1 MARQS
6 FPDLRNIAIIAH
18 VDHGKTTLVD
28 GMLRQ
33 GNIFRANQEIVERA
47 MDSMDLERER
57 GITIMAKNTAV
68 RYSAPGLPQGGIKI
82 NILDT
87 PGHADF
93 GGEVERILNMVDGVL
108 LLVDAAEGPLPQ
120 TRFVLRKALA
130 LSLPVILV
138 INKIDRPDARI
149 DEVVNETYDLFI
161 DLGANEEQIDFP
173 IVYTNARKKI
183 AKMKL
188 DEESDDLRPL
198 FDTIVKRIPAPVGDP
213 DAPLQMTVNNLEYD
227 DYVGRLVIGRIIEGT
242 VSSKQPITLMKES
255 GNQKAIATIVYQFSG
270 FTREAV
276 PTAHCGDIVALSGL
290 EFADIGDTVADAEKP
305 KALVR
310 IKIEEPTL
318 KMVFRVNN
326 SPFAGKEGKYVTSR
340 NLGDRLRR
348 ETLKNVAIRV
358 LPTEDPAAFMVFGRG
373 ELQLAV
379 IIEMM
384 RREGFELAVGTPEIV
399 TKEVDGKR
407 CEPVETLVV
416 DVPGEFV
423 GAVNEFLGPR
433 KGKMTKMSDA
443 GSRQRL
449 EFRIPSRG
457 LIGFRNR
464 FLTLTKGTGLATAIL
479 EGYEPWMGP
488 MLRRDC
494 GAAIADRDGVA
505 TPYAINNIQERAN
518 LFISP
523 GTKVYEGM
531 IVGENARIHDLEFD
545 VTREKK
551 LTNMRAAGSDDLVKI
566 VTPMN
571 MTLERSIEWIN
582 PDELIEVTPESIR
595 LRKAVLLANKR
606 PKAESA

>member
-68 RYSAPGLPQGGIKI
+68 RYSGPDLPAEGVKI

-120 TRFVLRKALA
+120 TRFVLRKALG

-149 DEVVNETYDLFI
+149 AEVVDETYDLFI

-183 AKMKL
+183 AKLKL
-188 DEESDDLRPL
+188 EDESEDLRPL
-198 FDTIVKRIPAPVGDP
+198 FDTIIKRIPPPVGDRE
-213 DAPLQMTVNNLEYD
+213 APLQMTVNNLEYD
-227 DYVGRLVIGRIIEGT
+227 DYVGRLAIGRIIEGS
-242 VSSKQPITLMKES
+242 VSPKQNIVVMREN
-255 GNQKAIATIVYQFSG
+255 GNLKGSPTHVYQFSG
-270 FTREAV
+270 FTKEPVARAG
-276 PTAHCGDIVALSGL
+276 AGDIVALAGIDVI
-290 EFADIGDTVADAEKP
+290 DIGDTVADADKP
-305 KALVR
+305 KALPRV
-310 IKIEEPTL
+310 KIEEPTL
-318 KMVFRVNN
+318 KMTFRVNN
-326 SPFAGKEGKYVTSR
+326 SPFAGREGKYVTSR
-340 NLGDRLRR
+340 NLGDRLKR
-348 ETLKNVAIRV
+348 ETLKNVAIR
-358 LPTEDPAAFMVFGRG
+358 LENTEDPAAFHVFGRG

-399 TKEVDGKR
+399 TKEINGVR

-416 DVPGEFV
+416 DCPNEFV

-443 GSRQRL
+443 GNRQRL
-449 EFRIPSRG
+449 EFKIPSRG

-464 FLTLTKGTGLATAIL
+464 FLTLTRGTGLATAIL
-479 EGYEPWMGP
+479 EGYEPWFGP
-488 MLRRDC
+488 MIRRDV
-494 GAAIADRDGVA
+494 GAAIADRDGQA
-505 TPYAINNIQERAN
+505 TPYAINNIQERAR
-518 LFISP
+518 LFIAP

-531 IVGENARIHDLEFD
+531 VVGENSRIHDLAFD

-566 VTPMN
+566 VPPVPMP
-571 MTLERSIEWIN
+571 LEKAIEWIN
-582 PDELIEVTPESIR
+582 PDELIECTPESIR
-595 LRKAVLLANKR
+595 IRKLVLKGNQR
-606 PKAESA
+606 PKTESA

>member
-6 FPDLRNIAIIAH
+6 FPELRNIAIIAH

-33 GNIFRANQEIVERA
+33 GSIFRDNQEIVERA

-68 RYSAPGLPQGGIKI
+68 RYGGSRV

-120 TRFVLRKALA
+120 TRFVLRKALG
-130 LSLPVILV
+130 LNLKVILV

-149 DEVVNETYDLFI
+149 QEVVNETYDLFI
-161 DLGANEEQIDFP
+161 DLGAHDQQIEFP

-183 AKMKL
+183 ATL
-188 DEESDDLRPL
+188 DLAVEGQDLRPL
-198 FDTIVKRIPAPVGDP
+198 FDTILKHIPAPEGDR
-213 DAPLQMTVNNLEYD
+213 DAALQMTVNHIDHD
-227 DYVGRLVIGRIIEGT
+227 DYVGRLAIGRIIEGT
-242 VSSKQPITLMKES
+242 VEPQDFVTVMKENENIR
-255 GNQKAIATIVYQFSG
+255 GKVVAVWQFEG
-270 FTREAV
+270 FTRREVQRAG
-276 PTAHCGDIVALSGL
+276 AGDIVAISGL
-290 EFADIGDTVADAEKP
+290 PNVDIGDTIADEGEPVALP
-305 KALVR
+305 R
-310 IKIEEPTL
+310 IKVEEPTL

-326 SPFAGKEGKYVTSR
+326 SPFAGREGKYVTSR
-340 NLGDRLRR
+340 NLGDRLKK

-358 LPTEDPAAFMVFGRG
+358 QPTDDPAAFTVFGRG

-379 IIEMM
+379 LIELM
-384 RREGFELAVGTPEIV
+384 RREGYEVAVGTPEIV

-407 CEPVETLVV
+407 CEPVELLVV
-416 DVPGEFV
+416 DVPTEFV

-433 KGKMTKMSDA
+433 KGKMVKMSDA

-457 LIGFRNR
+457 LIGFRNK

-479 EGYEPWMGP
+479 DGYEPWFGP
-488 MLRRDC
+488 MMRRDV
-494 GAAIADRDGVA
+494 GAAIADRDGTA
-505 TPYAINNIQERAN
+505 TPYAINNIQERCK
-518 LFISP
+518 LFVP
-523 GTKVYEGM
+523 TGTKVYEGM
-531 IVGENARIHDLEFD
+531 IVGENVRIHDLTFD
-545 VTREKK
+545 ITREKK

-566 VTPMN
+566 IPPVN

-582 PDELIEVTPESIR
+582 PDELIEVTPQSIR
-595 LRKAVLLANKR
+595 LRKAVLQANKR
-606 PKAESA
+606 PKAEND